1 MTNRRLGALLGCMLA
16 QSSRITDV
24 ACFMFYA
31 HEHCAF
37 VGIFTDVFYES
48 GQVTVAILLESFV
61 TVSGRMERQDERA
74 ELEVRSAPRALTLS
88 CSLARPSC
96 LNLKIM

>member
-1 MTNRRLGALLGCMLA
+1 M
-16 QSSRITDV
+16 
-24 ACFMFYA
+24 
-31 HEHCAF
+31 
-37 VGIFTDVFYES
+37 GIFTDVFYES

-74 ELEVRSAPRALTLS
+74 ELEVRSTSAHIILLTCL
-88 CSLARPSC
+88 RSC